1 MTNVNCLDGVCCPTC
16 GQEQRFLITAL
27 VDCEVTDD
35 GAWAA
40 DHGHYDWDGESACR
54 CPECGRYGRLREF
67 RRLPPDPEGMNDSRA
82 EWAGYALAA
91 FVSQTGT
98 DPDSAVADLLCD
110 LMHLA
115 DREGTVFAADL
126 ERARMH
132 YEAETQPDLA
142 PETSPATPTKGLTA

>member
-16 GQEQRFLITAL
+16 GQEQRFVITAL

-35 GAWAA
+35 GACTA
-40 DHGHYDWDGESACR
+40 DHSHYDWDGESA
-54 CPECGRYGRLREF
+54 
-67 RRLPPDPEGMNDSRA
+67 
-82 EWAGYALAA
+82 WYACAA

-142 PETSPATPTKGLTA
+142 TETSPATPTKGLTA